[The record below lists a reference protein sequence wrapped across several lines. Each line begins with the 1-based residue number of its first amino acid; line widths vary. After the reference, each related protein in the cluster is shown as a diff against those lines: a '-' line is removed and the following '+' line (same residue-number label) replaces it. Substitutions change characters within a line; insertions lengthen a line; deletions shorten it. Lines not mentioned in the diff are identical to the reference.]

1 MARDVKPSVRRAG
14 RRTEAKV
21 TLIDAGLAGT
31 LLLVGLLL
39 NAALGWWWAD
49 PLTALAPAALAVE
62 EGLEGV
68 RGEGIS

>member
-1 MARDVKPSVRRAG
+1 
-14 RRTEAKV
+14 V

-31 LLLVGLLL
+31 LLVGLL

-49 PLTALAPAALAVE
+49 PLTALVLAALAVE

-68 RGEGIS
+68 RGEGTS

>member
-1 MARDVKPSVRRAG
+1 
-14 RRTEAKV
+14 V

-39 NAALGWWWAD
+39 KAALGWWWAD

-62 EGLEGV
+62 EGLEEV
-68 RGEGIS
+68 RGEGTS

>member
-1 MARDVKPSVRRAG
+1 VKPSVRRAG

-31 LLLVGLLL
+31 LLVGLLL

-49 PLTALAPAALAVE
+49 PLTALVLATLAVE

>member
-1 MARDVKPSVRRAG
+1 
-14 RRTEAKV
+14 V

-49 PLTALAPAALAVE
+49 PLTALVLAALAVE

-68 RGEGIS
+68 RGEGTS